1 MKNLFKHFRGDLFG
15 GITAGI
21 VALPLALAFGVS
33 SGLGPSAGLYGA
45 IFISFFAALF
55 GGTNTQISGPT
66 APMTAVSMVVIAGI
80 VALYEGDISNALP
93 TILTVF
99 LLAGLMQ
106 VGLGLIGLGKY
117 IKYIPYPVVSGFM
130 TAIGIIIL
138 VTQILPAIGYYPKE
152 DEALV
157 EQFKPQAEEVI
168 LENIL
173 KEEAGEGIMVLEDF
187 QETIRRS
194 HETTEADILKE
205 ARSLAATKASGVLG
219 TLGVL
224 PRALQHVNWLELTL
238 ALITIAIIYGFKR
251 ITTSIPST
259 LVSLILV
266 SGAAYGFGLPYRPI
280 EEIPSGLPL
289 PQLEIFTQFSLG
301 SVTPYIFTALTLALL
316 GAIDSLLTS
325 VVADNMTKT
334 KHKPNK
340 ELVGQ
345 GIGNSIAAIFGG
357 IPGAGATIRT
367 VVNINSGGKT
377 RLSGMIAGILLVVIL
392 LALGPVASQIPAAV
406 LAGILVTVGIGVMD
420 YKGLRAIPSLP
431 KDLKIGPVKLS
442 AEVIIMLVVMV
453 LSSVW
458 NLVYAVGVGLVIA
471 SLMFMKK
478 MGDLTAERSDVKPLL
493 KEKAW
498 ADELDFPQKLKEGV
512 FIKHIKGPLFFGS
525 TSDFQQLAKQIPY
538 TASTIIIR
546 MGRMQYIDQSGLYAL
561 EDVLVDLKK
570 DNGKN
575 VLLVNVLAQPRYMME
590 RIDIIPDLVPTE
602 HIFNSFDACM
612 AWVKENATELSSKD
626 PGSTSHETSG

>member
-1 MKNLFKHFRGDLFG
+1 
-15 GITAGI
+15 
-21 VALPLALAFGVS
+21 
-33 SGLGPSAGLYGA
+33 
-45 IFISFFAALF
+45 
-55 GGTNTQISGPT
+55 
-66 APMTAVSMVVIAGI
+66 
-80 VALYEGDISNALP
+80 
-93 TILTVF
+93 
-99 LLAGLMQ
+99 
-106 VGLGLIGLGKY
+106 
-117 IKYIPYPVVSGFM
+117 
-130 TAIGIIIL
+130 
-138 VTQILPAIGYYPKE
+138 
-152 DEALV
+152 
-157 EQFKPQAEEVI
+157 
-168 LENIL
+168 
-173 KEEAGEGIMVLEDF
+173 
-187 QETIRRS
+187 
-194 HETTEADILKE
+194 
-205 ARSLAATKASGVLG
+205 
-219 TLGVL
+219 
-224 PRALQHVNWLELTL
+224 
-238 ALITIAIIYGFKR
+238 
-251 ITTSIPST
+251 
-259 LVSLILV
+259 
-266 SGAAYGFGLPYRPI
+266 
-280 EEIPSGLPL
+280 
-289 PQLEIFTQFSLG
+289 
-301 SVTPYIFTALTLALL
+301 
-316 GAIDSLLTS
+316 
-325 VVADNMTKT
+325 MTKT